1 MSESALQPA
10 APLIILCPARSFS
23 SVVSAVL
30 GQHPQMYAFPE
41 LHLFITDTVDDL
53 LRYWKEKKSLSDELC
68 SEWFGP
74 GAAACSPGLLRA
86 LAELR
91 QGKQSPETV
100 RQALEWLCARRDWS
114 CRQVFD
120 SLLEAIRPRIG
131 VEKTPETAMS
141 RICMDRVHTLYPH
154 ARFLH
159 LTRHP
164 VTAQR
169 SLQAHWRRLMQKL
182 RPEWNGCDLTQHCA
196 REWCQTH
203 QAILDFTAALPPGQC
218 LRVRGEDLLNEPD
231 TYLPQVAAWLGLRT
245 DAEDIEAMKHPECS
259 PYAGLGPTSAWLGN
273 DPKFLRAPRLRPC
286 ELPEALK
293 HPPEWGLDPWLLLTT
308 LELGQR
314 LGYGGAGSAGRAPVL
329 LEPQTIAR

>member
-53 LRYWKEKKSLSDELC
+53 LGYWKEKKSLSNEFC
-68 SEWFGP
+68 SEWVGP

-86 LAELR
+86 LAELHL
-91 QGKQSPETV
+91 GGQSPETV
-100 RQALEWLCARRDWS
+100 RQALEWLRARRDWS

-120 SLLEAIRPRIG
+120 SLLEMIRPRVG

-141 RICMDRVHTLYPH
+141 RICMSRVRKLYPR

-169 SLQAHWRRLMQKL
+169 SLQAHWGRRMQKR
-182 RPEWNGCDLTQHCA
+182 RPEWEGCAVAEACA
-196 REWCQTH
+196 REWCRTH
-203 QAILDFTAALPPGQC
+203 QMILDFTADLPPEQT

-245 DAEDIEAMKHPECS
+245 DAEAVEAMKHPERS

-286 ELPEALK
+286 ELPRGLE
-293 HPPEWGLDPWLLLTT
+293 HPSEWGLDPWLLVTT
-308 LELGQR
+308 LELARR
-314 LGYGGAGSAGRAPVL
+314 LGYGGDGSARRDLARS
-329 LEPQTIAR
+329 EPQTAAR